1 MSFAIE
7 KQQKDLQ
14 NRYWNR
20 AAAHHQG
27 LGTSSGPKGRGFVV
41 QLPSLD
47 CQEQKRRGLSV
58 EFDSSAIDVGR
69 ASQRRSVTDRFAV
82 GQSPLGHGRHI
93 VAISISIILNLL
105 SAMYPRIPHTPQ
117 FHQTFLLLP
126 LPSQLP
132 FVPYPLASSWL
143 LSVVTCLADE
153 SSAGR
158 MWRGKTGTNSVK
170 SAKPMKCLVY
180 FNGFP
185 TILTCAGKQCT
196 SMWMA
201 LLSFC
206 IISLCLKS
214 SRARKW
220 QVICPRT
227 NCASNRWWRHWWS
240 SDVASILH
248 FPWGEMQR
256 RTWKIHY
263 NTPLFQGQIF
273 AVWPCM
279 FWIFWNNCTLM
290 PLCWKSCFCPMEKGT
305 RGQQL
310 TLRQRFFVVQPGLFR

>member
-69 ASQRRSVTDRFAV
+69 ASQRRTVTDRFAV
-82 GQSPLGHGRHI
+82 DQSPLGHGRHI

-105 SAMYPRIPHTPQ
+105 SAMYPRIPHTPL

-132 FVPYPLASSWL
+132 FVPYPLASS
-143 LSVVTCLADE
+143 
-153 SSAGR
+153 
-158 MWRGKTGTNSVK
+158 
-170 SAKPMKCLVY
+170 
-180 FNGFP
+180 
-185 TILTCAGKQCT
+185 
-196 SMWMA
+196 
-201 LLSFC
+201 
-206 IISLCLKS
+206 
-214 SRARKW
+214 
-220 QVICPRT
+220 
-227 NCASNRWWRHWWS
+227 
-240 SDVASILH
+240 
-248 FPWGEMQR
+248 
-256 RTWKIHY
+256 
-263 NTPLFQGQIF
+263 
-273 AVWPCM
+273 
-279 FWIFWNNCTLM
+279 
-290 PLCWKSCFCPMEKGT
+290 
-305 RGQQL
+305 
-310 TLRQRFFVVQPGLFR
+310 